1 MKRIYCLLIPMFLL
15 TACGDDN
22 SSKSP
27 VQAEYGESSSSV
39 ELDSSSK
46 KSSSSI
52 REDKYSSSVKES
64 SSSKKEDKSSSER
77 NSSSVKEDKSSSS
90 EKNSSSVKEDKSSSS
105 EKSSSSKI
113 FSSSSED
120 NTSSEPKS
128 SSSEKSSSSS
138 ELSSS
143 SETMLSSISE
153 SSSSSVIATPCKTE
167 TEDNCIYGTLYDD
180 RDGKIYKTVKIG
192 NQEWMAENLNFE
204 YNEGSAK
211 SFCYKNDTTNCTT
224 YGRLYNWSA
233 AIDSISYYNE
243 YNKQCGWKQSKCSI
257 PTLWKGICPNGS
269 HIPSLDE
276 WKDLLSNLD
285 STIAG
290 KVLKSLEYWSDGKNG
305 TDLYGFSVLPS
316 GEWGGS
322 NYMNK
327 GKESVFWIASDFS
340 KESAYNIIFS
350 YDSDKVL
357 IMNDW
362 KTFDY
367 SVRCIKD

>member
-1 MKRIYCLLIPMFLL
+1 L
-15 TACGDDN
+15 
-22 SSKSP
+22 SSN
-27 VQAEYGESSSSV
+27 AESSSSNLV
-39 ELDSSSK
+39 
-46 KSSSSI
+46 I
-52 REDKYSSSVKES
+52 TPC
-64 SSSKKEDKSSSER
+64 
-77 NSSSVKEDKSSSS
+77 
-90 EKNSSSVKEDKSSSS
+90 
-105 EKSSSSKI
+105 KI
-113 FSSSSED
+113 NSED
-120 NTSSEPKS
+120 N
-128 SSSEKSSSSS
+128 
-138 ELSSS
+138 
-143 SETMLSSISE
+143 
-153 SSSSSVIATPCKTE
+153 C
-167 TEDNCIYGTLYDD
+167 DYGVLYDD
-180 RDGKIYKTVKIG
+180 RDDKTYKTVKIG

-276 WKDLLSNLD
+276 WKDLLSNLN

-327 GKESVFWIASDFS
+327 GKKSVFWMATDFS
-340 KESAYNIIFS
+340 KESAHLISFS
-350 YDSDKVL
+350 NTSDKVL
-357 IMNDW
+357 VMDDW
-362 KTFDY
+362 KTHEY
-367 SVRCIKD
+367 SVRCIKN

>member
-1 MKRIYCLLIPMFLL
+1 MKKSFTKGLIAFGFCAAVVGFV
-15 TACGDDN
+15 ACGD
-22 SSKSP
+22 
-27 VQAEYGESSSSV
+27 ESSSGP
-39 ELDSSSK
+39 SK
-46 KSSSSI
+46 NEETGIETEVSSSSENDEAI
-52 REDKYSSSVKES
+52 SSSSAKDEKS
-64 SSSKKEDKSSSER
+64 SSSKKVESSSSSKTDV
-77 NSSSVKEDKSSSS
+77 SSSSTKIESSSSSDKPVESSSS
-90 EKNSSSVKEDKSSSS
+90 ETKPVETSSS
-105 EKSSSSKI
+105 EKSSSSMVQ
-113 FSSSSED
+113 
-120 NTSSEPKS
+120 
-128 SSSEKSSSSS
+128 SSSSS
-138 ELSSS
+138 ETILSSNV
-143 SETMLSSISE
+143 E
-153 SSSSSVIATPCKTE
+153 SSSSNLVITPCKINS
-167 TEDNCIYGTLYDD
+167 EDNCDYGVLYDD
-180 RDGKIYKTVKIG
+180 RDDKTYKTVKIG

-327 GKESVFWIASDFS
+327 GKKAVYWMATDFS
-340 KESAYNIIFS
+340 KESAHLISFS
-350 YDSDKVL
+350 NTSDKVL
-357 IMNDW
+357 IMDDW
-362 KTFDY
+362 KTHEY
-367 SVRCIKD
+367 SIRCIKN